1 MLDKKL
7 LSPIDNKRDRPL
19 SSYFELPSN
28 KVDNYLQNQQK
39 KFDFDS
45 EIDDEFDSPISKRK
59 SFKDFSALKSNSNT
73 FKNLTNIVNLGKRIT
88 KSTKK
93 LITRSKD
100 DENKEN
106 DDTASTII
114 DSDTEDDE
122 KDYNDKLDDTNN
134 TTHDKD
140 ILKDLYKYEED
151 GDDEESDHEHER
163 EGDEENYDQF
173 DSVLKGSK
181 TPLKLRRFHSMY
193 HTNKEKDIIL
203 KDNSILKQSNIKTFK
218 LENDLIPRIDED
230 SLFKLINDGFEHNF
244 KDIVIIDCRFDYEFN
259 GGHIKNAINISKQDE
274 LEELFINNVEPET
287 NGKKL
292 LIFHCEFSLFR
303 GPTMAQHL
311 RKCDRI
317 LNLNNYPNLNY
328 PDILILQ
335 GGYKKFFEKYK
346 IECFPQNYI
355 EMNKKSPELEKYKS
369 LAKSNNYNH
378 LRSNSYTTITS
389 HSENL
394 KILKRQKSITLSLTR
409 ASTYCFD
416 DHNDHG
422 ESNFLNFDNATS
434 NSNIN
439 SYSNLMEEFQPP
451 ILNFGLNKSSNSINS
466 LNSSLSELSTFS
478 SNESSDSVSISN
490 SPIME
495 MNEFFSSSNNSQIS
509 TLNTQSNNSSTTLSF
524 NVPKTH
530 SRSNSSSSL
539 KKKKKDFTFP
549 QSSPRRLKS
558 LTINTNNTHS
568 RNNSR
573 TLNHSR
579 NHSRNKSI
587 SNGHSQSLS
596 FIHSSPVVSSPLSNM
611 TPLPTPISTLTS
623 VSMNSIDP
631 INDAP
636 VEFLPYDKKF

>member
-28 KVDNYLQNQQK
+28 KVDNYLQHQQR

-45 EIDDEFDSPISKRK
+45 EIDEEIDSPISKRK
-59 SFKDFSALKSNSNT
+59 SFRDLGIKSNSNT

-114 DSDTEDDE
+114 DSDTEDD
-122 KDYNDKLDDTNN
+122 KDFEKLDDTNN

-140 ILKDLYKYEED
+140 ILKDLYEED
-151 GDDEESDHEHER
+151 GDDEQSEH
-163 EGDEENYDQF
+163 EENYDRF

-218 LENDLIPRIDED
+218 LENDTIPRIDED
-230 SLFKLINDGFEHNF
+230 SLFKLINDGYEHNF

-259 GGHIKNAINISKQDE
+259 GGHIKNAINISKQNE
-274 LEELFINNVEPET
+274 LEDKFINNVEPQT
-287 NGKKL
+287 NERKL

-355 EMNKKSPELEKYKS
+355 EMNKKSPELDKYKS

-409 ASTYCFD
+409 ASTYCFV
-416 DHNDHG
+416 DHDN
-422 ESNFLNFDNATS
+422 ESNFLNFDNS
-434 NSNIN
+434 NVN

-490 SPIME
+490 SPVME
-495 MNEFFSSSNNSQIS
+495 MNEFFSSANNSQ
-509 TLNTQSNNSSTTLSF
+509 NNSSSTLSF
-524 NVPKTH
+524 NVPNSH
-530 SRSNSSSSL
+530 SRSNSNSSL

-558 LTINTNNTHS
+558 LTINTNHS

-579 NHSRNKSI
+579 NHSRNQSI

-623 VSMNSIDP
+623 ISMNSIDP